1 MADLMVRKG
10 EIRSLDFN
18 LLNQDEGFNVSSKY
32 NAIPTQSIIDIINE
46 QSGPTKIVAFNK
58 VNVRKPGKQGFQ
70 RHVIM
75 LELPDSKMVDNTS
88 MNIVIYNS
96 NDRSSSVKMFAG
108 SIRAACDN
116 QMVWGDEIMPQ
127 FKINHSTIDW
137 KSKVDNMLKTFHE
150 AQAKTKD
157 TIQQLINK
165 YMSYS
170 DQIRYAH
177 EVSEMLDMEGRLMD
191 PAELN
196 IAHRQED
203 IPKTAWHTFNRIQYN
218 VMNGGMQRLM
228 EVEVEGIKTTKLN
241 KTHKITDS
249 NKSINLNRQMSDLII
264 QGL

>member
-1 MADLMVRKG
+1 MVRNG
-10 EIRSLDFN
+10 EIRALDFN
-18 LLNQDEGFNVSSKY
+18 LLNQDEGFNVSDKY
-32 NAIPTQSIIDIINE
+32 QAIPTQSIIDIIEE

-75 LELPDSKMVDNTS
+75 LELEDSKMLDNTS

-127 FKINHSTIDW
+127 FKINHSTVDW
-137 KSKVDNMLKTFHE
+137 RSRVDVMLETFHE
-150 AQAKTKD
+150 AQIKTKN
-157 TIQQLINK
+157 TIEQAMNK

-170 DQIRYAH
+170 DQITFAH
-177 EVSEMLDMEGRLMD
+177 QVAELLDMEGRLMD
-191 PAELN
+191 PGELN

-203 IPKTAWHTFNRIQYN
+203 ISKHLWFTMNRIQYN
-218 VMNGGMQRLM
+218 VINGGMQRLM
-228 EVEVEGIKTTKLN
+228 DIEVEGIKTTKLN

-249 NKSINLNRQMSDLII
+249 NKAIKINRQISDLMM
-264 QGL
+264 QKL